1 MAYVCPTEL
10 DGFMPHLSKQ
20 DTKFR
25 QQLGTDLLSFLAEPS
40 NSIVCQDI
48 GQFIDSLIPWLQ
60 SCNHK
65 VIYVRHI
72 IYCMCIFF
80 NKQVN
85 KCSLNKYY

>member
-1 MAYVCPTEL
+1 MAYSCPTEL
-10 DGFMPHLSKQ
+10 DGFLPHLSKQ

-60 SCNHK
+60 NCNHK
-65 VIYVRHI
+65 VIYIINLFIRILFGLHI
-72 IYCMCIFF
+72 RKFYDII
-80 NKQVN
+80 
-85 KCSLNKYY
+85 